1 MIPVPYRGTGP
12 ALNDLT
18 GGVDYLA
25 FIAKDSAVWGKVI
38 ATGNIKA
45 DE

>member
-1 MIPVPYRGTGP
+1 VSL
-12 ALNDLT
+12 AELF
-18 GGVDYLA
+18 A